1 MPYTKEYKALI
12 ILMGFNYEENTY
24 LLVLTALFTEESEEI
39 YKRFYNI
46 LNNNYSFN
54 PKLMSFDFGMTNLAA
69 FTKIYPETTIII
81 CFFNLVQT
89 WLRYATKLGLKKR
102 NLTNF

>member
-39 YKRFYNI
+39 YKRFNNI
-46 LNNNYSFN
+46 LNNNY
-54 PKLMSFDFGMTNLAA
+54 
-69 FTKIYPETTIII
+69 
-81 CFFNLVQT
+81 
-89 WLRYATKLGLKKR
+89 
-102 NLTNF
+102 